1 MRKRHIHK
9 LTLVIVMVLGGLTA
23 AAAQDTSSAKSQ
35 KKLIDS
41 NHVISKSWNKVA
53 FQMKKFN
60 NVVVTYVKTLKK
72 AEPADS
78 NLTKD
83 VETYSD
89 SVNAALSHDGSR
101 DSSTLKRLQIHFDS
115 LVQASIRLVKNVEK
129 DSSLK
134 NNKALKQL
142 GKSMNALRIK
152 VQEYQA
158 SINANLQ
165 KNSAK
170 KEEEHNQPKSAK
182 P

>member
-1 MRKRHIHK
+1 MRKRDLLK
-9 LTLVIVMVLGGLTA
+9 LALVALMVLGGIA
-23 AAAQDTSSAKSQ
+23 GAIAQDTASGKSQ

-60 NVVVTYVKTLKK
+60 NVVTTYVKTLKK

-83 VETYSD
+83 VENYSD
-89 SVNAALSHDGSR
+89 SVNAALSHDGTR

-115 LVQASIRLVKNVEK
+115 LVQASVRLVKNVEK
-129 DSSLK
+129 DSTLK

-142 GKSMNALRIK
+142 GKSMNAVRLK

-170 KEEEHNQPKSAK
+170 KEEEQGKPKSAK